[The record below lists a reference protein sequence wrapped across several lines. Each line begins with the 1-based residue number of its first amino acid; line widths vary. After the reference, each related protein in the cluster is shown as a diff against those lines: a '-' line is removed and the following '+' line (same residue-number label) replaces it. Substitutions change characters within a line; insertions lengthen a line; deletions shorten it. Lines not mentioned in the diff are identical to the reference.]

1 VKLLL
6 DTHAFIWL
14 DSGDA
19 RLSAAALAA
28 CKSPANSLHLSL
40 ASGWEM
46 QIKIQLGKL
55 TLPLPLAEVLR
66 DQQQRNGIVLGPVDL
81 DILALETLQPL
92 HRDPFDR
99 LLVSQAMRR
108 GFHLV
113 SHDPEIS
120 RYPASMLW

>member
-1 VKLLL
+1 MKLLL